1 MGTENTDL
9 YAEHINE
16 GVRREQKRPLD
27 RCARIDLFL
36 LNPPVLDYVGQ
47 EGEKETHMVPI

>member
-9 YAEHINE
+9 YAERIN
-16 GVRREQKRPLD
+16 VRREQKRPLD

-47 EGEKETHMVPI
+47 EEEKETHMVPI